1 MKLGNGLWLRLLRF
15 HKSQL
20 TNQSFPKAMAGPVAQ
35 RAQTPNEDTSLANY
49 WLTILQQADVNTPNF
64 HYSDGEVSELL
75 V

>member
-1 MKLGNGLWLRLLRF
+1 
-15 HKSQL
+15 
-20 TNQSFPKAMAGPVAQ
+20 MAGSVAQ

-64 HYSDGEVSELL
+64 RYSDGEVSELL